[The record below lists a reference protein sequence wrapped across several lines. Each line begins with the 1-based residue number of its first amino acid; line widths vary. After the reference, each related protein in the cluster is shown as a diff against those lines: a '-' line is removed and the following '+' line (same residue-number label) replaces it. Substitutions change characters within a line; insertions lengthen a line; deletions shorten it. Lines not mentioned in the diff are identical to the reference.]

1 MKKLVFIAIVLVST
15 LTFAQQRGSGKM
27 GKNAPINQKESFT
40 PEQQTELQV
49 KRMTLH
55 LDLTNKQQEELKKV
69 VLENTKK
76 REAKKAEMQAKR
88 AEGKSPTSE
97 ERFQMQ
103 NQRLDNQIAMKAELK
118 KILSKEQLEK
128 WEAHQK
134 ENQEKRNNRSGMR
147 QGKGNQK
154 K

>member
-1 MKKLVFIAIVLVST
+1 MKKVIFIAVVLVST

-27 GKNAPINQKESFT
+27 GKNAQMNQKESLT

-55 LDLTNKQQEELKKV
+55 LDLTAKQQEEMKKV

-76 REAKKAEMQAKR
+76 REVKKAEMQAKR
-88 AEGKSPTSE
+88 AEGKTPTSE
-97 ERFQMQ
+97 ERFEMQ

-128 WEAHQK
+128 WEVHQK
-134 ENQEKRNNRSGMR
+134 ENQEKRNNKFKMH
-147 QGKGNQK
+147 QGKGKQK

>member
-27 GKNAPINQKESFT
+27 GKNAPMNQRESFT

-55 LDLTNKQQEELKKV
+55 LDLTTKQQEELKKV

-76 REAKKAEMQAKR
+76 REAKKVEMQAKR
-88 AEGKSPTSE
+88 AEGKTPTSE
-97 ERFQMQ
+97 ERFEMQ

-118 KILSKEQLEK
+118 KILTKEQMTK
-128 WEAHQK
+128 WEENQK
-134 ENQEKRNNRSGMR
+134 ENLEKRKNRTEMCKGMR
-147 QGKGNQK
+147 NQK

>member
-1 MKKLVFIAIVLVST
+1 MKKVIFIAVLLAST

-27 GKNAPINQKESFT
+27 GENAPMNQKESFT
-40 PEQQTELQV
+40 PEQQAELQV

-55 LDLTNKQQEELKKV
+55 LDLTTKQQEEIKKI

-76 REAKKAEMQAKR
+76 RDAKRAEMQAKKE
-88 AEGKSPTSE
+88 EGKQPTSE
-97 ERFQMQ
+97 ERFAMQ

-118 KILSKEQLEK
+118 KILSKEQMEK
-128 WEAHQK
+128 WEAHQ
-134 ENQEKRNNRSGMR
+134 NDNLSKRNNKSKMR

>member
-1 MKKLVFIAIVLVST
+1 MKKVIFIALLLVST

-27 GKNAPINQKESFT
+27 GKNAPMNQSESFT

-55 LDLTNKQQEELKKV
+55 LDLTTKQQEEIKKI
-69 VLENTKK
+69 VLENSKK
-76 REAKKAEMQAKR
+76 QAAKRAEMQAKR
-88 AEGKSPTSE
+88 ADGKTPTSD

-103 NQRLDNQIAMKAELK
+103 NQRLDNQIAMKTELK
-118 KILSKEQLEK
+118 KILTKEQMEK
-128 WEAHQK
+128 WEAKQMA
-134 ENQEKRNNRSGMR
+134 NQDRKNSRSEMR
-147 QGKGNQK
+147 QGNGNQK

>member
-1 MKKLVFIAIVLVST
+1 MKKLILVAVVFLTVV
-15 LTFAQQRGSGKM
+15 TFAQQRGSGKM
-27 GKNAPINQKESFT
+27 GKNAPMNQSENFT

-55 LDLTNKQQEELKKV
+55 LDLTTKQQEEIEKI
-69 VLENTKK
+69 VLEN
-76 REAKKAEMQAKR
+76 AKKQAVKRAEMQAKR
-88 AEGKSPTSE
+88 ADGKTPNAE

-118 KILSKEQLEK
+118 KILSKEQMEK
-128 WEAHQK
+128 WEARQI
-134 ENQEKRNNRSGMR
+134 ENRAKRNNRSGMR
-147 QGKGNQK
+147 QGNGNQK

>member
-1 MKKLVFIAIVLVST
+1 MKKVIFIAVVLVSS

-27 GKNAPINQKESFT
+27 DKNTQMNQRESLT

-55 LDLTNKQQEELKKV
+55 LDLTAKQQEEMKKV

-76 REAKKAEMQAKR
+76 RAVKKAEMQAKR
-88 AEGKSPTSE
+88 AEGKTPTSE
-97 ERFQMQ
+97 ERFEMQ

-134 ENQEKRNNRSGMR
+134 ENQEKRNNNSKMR
-147 QGKGNQK
+147 QGKGKQK

>member
-27 GKNAPINQKESFT
+27 GKNAPMNQRENFS

-55 LDLTNKQQEELKKV
+55 LDLTTKQQEELKKV

-76 REAKKAEMQAKR
+76 REAKKVEMQAKR
-88 AEGKSPTSE
+88 AEGKTPTTE

-118 KILSKEQLEK
+118 KILTKEQMEK
-128 WEAHQK
+128 WEAHQID
-134 ENQEKRNNRSGMR
+134 NQAKRNNRLGMR
-147 QGKGNQK
+147 QGNGNQK

>member
-1 MKKLVFIAIVLVST
+1 MKKVIFIALVLLSS
-15 LTFAQQRGSGKM
+15 LTFAQQKGSGKM
-27 GKNAPINQKESFT
+27 GKNGQMNQRESLT

-55 LDLTNKQQEELKKV
+55 LDLTAKQQEEMKKV

-76 REAKKAEMQAKR
+76 REVKKVEIQAKR
-88 AEGKSPTSE
+88 AEGKTPTSE
-97 ERFQMQ
+97 ERFEMQ

-118 KILSKEQLEK
+118 KILTKEQMGKFETQQ
-128 WEAHQK
+128 EAIK
-134 ENQEKRNNRSGMR
+134 EKRNNKSKMNK
-147 QGKGNQK
+147 GKRNQK

>member
-1 MKKLVFIAIVLVST
+1 MST

-27 GKNAPINQKESFT
+27 GKNASMNQRESLT

-55 LDLTNKQQEELKKV
+55 LDLTTKQQEELKKI

-76 REAKKAEMQAKR
+76 REVKKAEMQAKR
-88 AEGKSPTSE
+88 AEGQQPTSE
-97 ERFQMQ
+97 ERFALQ

-128 WEAHQK
+128 WEANQK
-134 ENQEKRNNRSGMR
+134 ENQEKRINKSKMR
-147 QGKGNQK
+147 QGKRK
-154 K
+154 

>member
-1 MKKLVFIAIVLVST
+1 MKKVIFIAVLLAST

-27 GKNAPINQKESFT
+27 GENAPMNPSESFT
-40 PEQQTELQV
+40 PEQQAELQV

-55 LDLTNKQQEELKKV
+55 LDLTTKQQEEIKKI
-69 VLENTKK
+69 VLESTKK
-76 REAKKAEMQAKR
+76 RDAKRAEMQAKR
-88 AEGKSPTSE
+88 AEGKEASSE
-97 ERFQMQ
+97 ERYAMQ

-118 KILSKEQLEK
+118 KILSKEQMEK
-128 WEAHQK
+128 WETYQK
-134 ENQEKRNNRSGMR
+134 DNLEKRNNQLKMR